1 MSLNLRYEQKTQDIS
16 FLGRGNI
23 QCMPHLHRE
32 LEMICMLEGE
42 VVAYA
47 DSMRCHLEAG
57 DVFLTFPN
65 QIHSY
70 ESLTPESHVGFIFKP
85 DLLPEMMETFTM
97 GLPHS
102 PVIKGAA
109 NEPHIRAL
117 IDSLAKTRTREGFS
131 HISELRRGYLLALC
145 AELLPRMTINRLSVG
160 DSETLRTIVSF
171 CMRNYGENL
180 SLSLLEE
187 KLHLNKFYISH
198 LFSGKL
204 GLRFNDYINSLR
216 ISEAC
221 RYLLNSQYSITE
233 IGSMVGFNTP
243 RTFNRAFIR
252 QIGISPSEYR
262 KQRREEL
269 DSHLRNIS
277 DQSPSSKSPDCK
289 EENDSCCEYTPGTT
303 SQSKECA
310 DAYTSS
316 YYHGGC
322 TDEYVSTS
330 RDECPDEYSGY
341 QGECPDE
348 YAATGAE
355 DSTFDPYLNSEEEY

>member
-47 DSMRCHLEAG
+47 DSVRCHLHAG
-57 DVFLTFPN
+57 DIFLTFPN

-70 ESLTPESHVGFIFKP
+70 ESVSHETHVGFIFKP
-85 DLLPEMMETFTM
+85 DILPEMMETFTM
-97 GLPHS
+97 GIPHS

-117 IDSLAKTRTREGFS
+117 IDSLAQTRKREGFS

-187 KLHLNKFYISH
+187 KLHLNRFYISH

-221 RYLLNSQYSITE
+221 RYLLNSKYSITE

-262 KQRREEL
+262 KQRQEEL
-269 DSHLRNIS
+269 NSHLRNIS
-277 DQSPSSKSPDCK
+277 DQSLPQKGKVIPTAD
-289 EENDSCCEYTPGTT
+289 EAP
-303 SQSKECA
+303 QFCA
-310 DAYTSS
+310 DECQDAYATSTMP
-316 YYHGGC
+316 Y
-322 TDEYVSTS
+322 TE
-330 RDECPDEYSGY
+330 ECPDAYGCSVY
-341 QGECPDE
+341 QSDCPDE
-348 YAATGAE
+348 YAGSAYESDCPDEYATTGCE
-355 DSTFDPYLNSEEEY
+355 DSTFDPYLDGEEEY

>member
-1 MSLNLRYEQKTQDIS
+1 MSLNLRYEQKTQDIT
-16 FLGRGNI
+16 FLGRGQI

-32 LEMICMLEGE
+32 LEMICMFSGD

-47 DSMRCHLEAG
+47 DSVRCELHAG
-57 DVFLTFPN
+57 DIFLTFPN
-65 QIHSY
+65 QIHFY
-70 ESLTPESHVGFIFKP
+70 ESQSPETHVGFIFKP
-85 DLLPEMMETFTM
+85 DLLPEMMEIFTM
-97 GLPHS
+97 GIPHT

-109 NEPHIRAL
+109 NEPHIRSL
-117 IDSLAKTRTREGFS
+117 IDSLANTREREGFS
-131 HISELRRGYLLALC
+131 HVSELRRGYLLALC

-171 CMRNYGENL
+171 CMRNYSENL

-221 RYLLNSQYSITE
+221 RYLLNSKHSITE
-233 IGSMVGFNTP
+233 IGSLVGFNTP

-262 KQRREEL
+262 KQRHEEL
-269 DSHLRNIS
+269 NTHLKNTS
-277 DQSPSSKSPDCK
+277 EQFSSPNTDEAASAPLSSSLSSSPSVPLYSTSSDC
-289 EENDSCCEYTPGTT
+289 S
-303 SQSKECA
+303 
-310 DAYTSS
+310 DAYCS
-316 YYHGGC
+316 
-322 TDEYVSTS
+322 DEYCS
-330 RDECPDEYSGY
+330 DEYCSDAYCPDEYVAPGS
-341 QGECPDE
+341 
-348 YAATGAE
+348 E
-355 DSTFDPYLNSEEEY
+355 DSTYDSYSDSEEY

>member
-32 LEMICMLEGE
+32 LEMICMLSGE
-42 VVAYA
+42 VIAYA
-47 DSMRCHLEAG
+47 DSVRCHLEEG
-57 DVFLTFPN
+57 DIFLTFPN

-70 ESLTPESHVGFIFKP
+70 EPLSRETHVGFIFKP

-97 GLPHS
+97 GIPHS

-109 NEPHIRAL
+109 KEPHIRAL
-117 IDSLAKTRTREGFS
+117 IDSLAGTRTREGFS
-131 HISELRRGYLLALC
+131 HVSELRRGYLLALC

-221 RYLLNSQYSITE
+221 RYLLNSKYSITE
-233 IGSMVGFNTP
+233 IGSIVGFNTP

-262 KQRREEL
+262 KQRQEEL
-269 DSHLRNIS
+269 NNHLRNIADKPTDVPHEEPNTQSANPFDYQAPGVDTSDTYCS
-277 DQSPSSKSPDCK
+277 DQYCSDQYCSDQYCS
-289 EENDSCCEYTPGTT
+289 
-303 SQSKECA
+303 
-310 DAYTSS
+310 
-316 YYHGGC
+316 
-322 TDEYVSTS
+322 
-330 RDECPDEYSGY
+330 
-341 QGECPDE
+341 DE
-348 YAATGAE
+348 YAVTGSE
-355 DSTFDPYLNSEEEY
+355 DSTHDPYLDGDEKYW